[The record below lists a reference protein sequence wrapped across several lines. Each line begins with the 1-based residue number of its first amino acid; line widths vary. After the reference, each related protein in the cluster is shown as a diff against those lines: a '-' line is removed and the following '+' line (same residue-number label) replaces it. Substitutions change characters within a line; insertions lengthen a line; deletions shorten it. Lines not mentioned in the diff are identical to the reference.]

1 MAATT
6 DYEGVVLKI
15 HVLAEIVA
23 GTILLLKPSFFNPNA
38 TASHMETM
46 RGVGNGALSIGV
58 VGLALLNM
66 DPRPTFLF
74 AVLAQYHSLVVWL
87 QLREPMPNMP
97 AWLPPLFHGLLA
109 FYFLQIVIM

>member
-15 HVLAEIVA
+15 HVLAELVA

-46 RGVGNGALSIGV
+46 RGIGNGALSIGV

-97 AWLPPLFHGLLA
+97 ARLPPFFHGLLA